1 VTISVR
7 FGLPPFLETPASIGA
22 KFVESL
28 DALNAID
35 PVIFGDWQVMDFPA
49 RSSFSLEVARARITS
64 IIERNVSRGDLGDP
78 TPVYGYT
85 ANAFTQPVAKSRRVC
100 LWIMAGGIEKS
111 QNYLKTGDWKVFP
124 DPAIVTYPL
133 FKAALLAIHSI
144 WSAPWACAQAFRSNT
159 VKVPVHEG
167 RGYRLERAPMIP
179 ADPTFSESIYH
190 FPWIAYLSAPLAA
203 GVELPPEIQTETTV
217 DGGLL
222 MTATEERLDP
232 DVPEHARRARILAET
247 LIAQTGWRKST
258 GAN

>member
-1 VTISVR
+1 VTIPSASVCRR
-7 FGLPPFLETPASIGA
+7 FWKLRLRSAR

-111 QNYLKTGDWKVFP
+111 QNFLKTGDWKSSSG
-124 DPAIVTYPL
+124 D
-133 FKAALLAIHSI
+133 
-144 WSAPWACAQAFRSNT
+144 R
-159 VKVPVHEG
+159 
-167 RGYRLERAPMIP
+167 
-179 ADPTFSESIYH
+179 D
-190 FPWIAYLSAPLAA
+190 LSAF
-203 GVELPPEIQTETTV
+203 
-217 DGGLL
+217 
-222 MTATEERLDP
+222 
-232 DVPEHARRARILAET
+232 
-247 LIAQTGWRKST
+247 
-258 GAN
+258 